1 VIQSAGTAGERR
13 SEMMSDWALKGIG
26 VACAA
31 GSVCFAAYMFN
42 HQGEAP
48 RVWAMEEFRLFAQPN
63 RVRAVEAAVRS
74 LPAQNDPRRTG
85 RVLEIDMTPI
95 GATQIRASAKSD
107 SAPRRDLRIVELN
120 SDSAL
125 LETTEGYRRI
135 QVGDELPEIGKIIAI
150 RRMAEYWIVVA
161 SLRSLA
167 QAAPAE

>member
-1 VIQSAGTAGERR
+1 
-13 SEMMSDWALKGIG
+13 M
-26 VACAA
+26 CAA
-31 GSVCFAAYMFN
+31 GSVWFAAHMVN

-48 RVWAMEEFRLFAQPN
+48 RVWAMEEFSLFTQPN

-74 LPAQNDPRRTG
+74 VPMQNDPRRTG

-95 GATQIRASAKSD
+95 GATQVRQPVKSEN
-107 SAPRRDLRIVELN
+107 AARRDLRIVDLN
-120 SDSAL
+120 ADSAL

-135 QVGDELPEIGKIIAI
+135 KVGDELPEIGRIIAI

-167 QAAPAE
+167 QAAPPNGAEK